1 MLLEHLQ
8 TLGLSLNA
16 TGEEIRNRYLDLV
29 KQFPPEQF
37 PQRATQIRCAY
48 DFLRD
53 PVHAWKEELFSTKP
67 ATSIE
72 AIALELIPD
81 IRSSRI
87 PTDVL
92 LSLARS

>member
-8 TLGLSLNA
+8 TLGLALNA
-16 TGEEIRNRYLDLV
+16 TGEEIRYRYLELV

-37 PQRATQIRCAY
+37 PQRATQIRFAY

-53 PVHAWKEELFSTKP
+53 PVNAWREELFSRKP
-67 ATSIE
+67 ATSVE
-72 AIALELIPD
+72 AIALEMTPD
-81 IRSSRI
+81 IRSPRI